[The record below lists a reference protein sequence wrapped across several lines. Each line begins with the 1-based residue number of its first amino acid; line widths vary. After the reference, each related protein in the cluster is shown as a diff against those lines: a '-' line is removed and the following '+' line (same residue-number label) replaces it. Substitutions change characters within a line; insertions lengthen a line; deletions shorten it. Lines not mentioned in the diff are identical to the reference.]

1 MSFQLFLGRFRGLC
15 STISTAPLTC
25 CRRSSN
31 RSPLPMGRLSGKGL
45 AFSIT
50 KLGLSSPAVIE
61 VWAAVFF
68 TSSGTVVSPARPNN
82 TCTSNSQR
90 SQCPPFIGQRCDDA
104 IGPEMRLGL
113 DLPCPQVVDASRLW
127 PKQHGNAKIWVS
139 DNLLHDASS
148 NQETLIFCSQTL
160 RSKVQRDFEELP
172 SEAFRPL
179 RDLLN
184 ISLAVAALAVHVPAK
199 DWGDGG
205 IVNWLRDEMNSHPEC
220 IPSFLELL
228 RVLPEMVR
236 TRGDEIEESSTARMD
251 MMERLI

>member
-1 MSFQLFLGRFRGLC
+1 MSYVPMVMFWVTVPSPPKSLGNATLRLCSGLIFILNPIGRSKFYNSMSFRTTLRCVTLWAKRRG
-15 STISTAPLTC
+15 
-25 CRRSSN
+25 
-31 RSPLPMGRLSGKGL
+31 
-45 AFSIT
+45 
-50 KLGLSSPAVIE
+50 
-61 VWAAVFF
+61 
-68 TSSGTVVSPARPNN
+68 
-82 TCTSNSQR
+82 
-90 SQCPPFIGQRCDDA
+90 
-104 IGPEMRLGL
+104 
-113 DLPCPQVVDASRLW
+113 
-127 PKQHGNAKIWVS
+127 VS

-220 IPSFLELL
+220 IPRFLELL
-228 RVLPEMVR
+228 RVLPEDPCFY
-236 TRGDEIEESSTARMD
+236 TCFSPIGANSS
-251 MMERLI
+251 L